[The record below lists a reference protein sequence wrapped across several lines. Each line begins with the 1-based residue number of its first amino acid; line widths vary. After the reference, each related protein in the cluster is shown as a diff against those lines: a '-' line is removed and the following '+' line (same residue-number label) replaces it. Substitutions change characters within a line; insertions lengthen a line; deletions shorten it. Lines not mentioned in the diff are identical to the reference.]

1 MKEKYGLNVSDD
13 SETMGTTE
21 AAQKVIK
28 EMATGGEYATSS
40 PSIDW
45 KKTEALKSST
55 EEEWGKKKDM
65 GKAIPSDD
73 PVNWRNVENAWMEQR
88 KGKIR
93 EFFTEPEWPAAAK
106 VKEKGNPLYK
116 TGKVE
121 PIDLIRDGGML
132 WPFALGNIIK
142 YAFRLR
148 LNQYPGGPNKDLEKI
163 IHYAEILLVEVG
175 GK

>member
-1 MKEKYGLNVSDD
+1 MSPLKEEG
-13 SETMGTTE
+13 
-21 AAQKVIK
+21 IK
-28 EMATGGEYATSS
+28 S
-40 PSIDW
+40 P
-45 KKTEALKSST
+45 T

-73 PVNWRNVENAWMEQR
+73 PVNWNPVNWKKFEDAWMEQR

-93 EFFTEPEWPAAAK
+93 EFFTEPEFPPAMRM
-106 VKEKGNPLYK
+106 KEKGNPHYK

-148 LNQYPGGPNKDLEKI
+148 LNQYPGGPREDLEKI
-163 IHYAEILLVEVG
+163 IHYAEILLEDCGRGFNETGRVS

>member
-21 AAQKVIK
+21 PAPKVIK
-28 EMATGGEYATSS
+28 EMAVGGEYATSS
-40 PSIDW
+40 PDSLIDW
-45 KKTEALKSST
+45 KKTEA
-55 EEEWGKKKDM
+55 
-65 GKAIPSDD
+65 
-73 PVNWRNVENAWMEQR
+73 AWMEQR

-93 EFFTEPEWPAAAK
+93 EFFTEPEWPAAAR

-148 LNQYPGGPNKDLEKI
+148 SNQYPEGPGKDLEKI
-163 IHYAEILLVEVG
+163 IHYAEILLAEVG